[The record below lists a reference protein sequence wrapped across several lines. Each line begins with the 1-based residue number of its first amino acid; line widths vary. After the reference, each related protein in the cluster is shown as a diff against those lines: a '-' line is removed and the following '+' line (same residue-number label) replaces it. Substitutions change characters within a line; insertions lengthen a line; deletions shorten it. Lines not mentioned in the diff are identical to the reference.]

1 MRSHEQHR
9 AADQIKLDHR
19 VAGFIVGGVYI
30 AGTWVYG
37 IWYIWEYWSRDIGY
51 GLLAWYGFMRAL
63 IWPVWVALALV

>member
-1 MRSHEQHR
+1 MG
-9 AADQIKLDHR
+9 LL
-19 VAGFIVGGVYI
+19 GVYI

-37 IWYIWEYWSRDIGY
+37 TWYIWEYWSRDMGY